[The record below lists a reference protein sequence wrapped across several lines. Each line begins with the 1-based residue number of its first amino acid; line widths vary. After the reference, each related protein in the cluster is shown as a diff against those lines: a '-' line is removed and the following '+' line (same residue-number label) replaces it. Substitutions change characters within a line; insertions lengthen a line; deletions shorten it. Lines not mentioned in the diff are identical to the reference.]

1 MYEGDAGKERAP
13 TITSETV
20 GVLFDRIV
28 SDPAVVR
35 EGGDL
40 ADAVGGSLRSGI
52 SRKAYVIDWGGE
64 GGTLAG
70 AVDAILRSGI
80 TRKAYVIDSG
90 GKLLGTVTI
99 ETLMKHVGYRLG
111 ARPLGVISWFRFL
124 RDMESDGGKDFMA
137 KPAPV
142 TKDTPVI
149 EIVRRVADEHLNDF
163 PVGDQENRLLGEVNT
178 FNLLK
183 ITRDVFGSSA
193 SDQT

>member
-1 MYEGDAGKERAP
+1 MYEGDTGKERAP

-35 EGGDL
+35 EGGTL
-40 ADAVGGSLRSGI
+40 AD
-52 SRKAYVIDWGGE
+52 
-64 GGTLAG
+64 

-80 TRKAYVIDSG
+80 TRKAYVVDSG

-124 RDMESDGGKDFMA
+124 RDMESDGVKDFMA

-149 EIVRRVADEHLNDF
+149 EIVRRVVEEHLNDF
-163 PVGDQENRLLGEVNT
+163 PVVDQENRLLGEVNT